1 MTGPLNIETPILNG
15 IDSPEDIWEMGTDE
29 LTALAAELRKVILE
43 VVSRNGGHLASNLGA
58 VELTLALHHVFR
70 APTDRIIWDVGHQ
83 AYTHKLLTGRRDKFH
98 TLRQKDGIS
107 GFPKRR
113 ESRYDH
119 FDVGHSGTSIS
130 AALGIAK
137 AMDHMDLPGKVI
149 PVIGDG
155 SMTAGLALEGLNQAG
170 EMGNRLVVVLNDNEM
185 SISPNVGAISSY
197 LSRTLT
203 GQIMQKIKKESENL
217 LKSIPGI
224 GSSMH
229 KVAKRVEESFKTLIY
244 PGILFEELGYQYI
257 GPIRGHRL
265 DMLIEAFANA
275 RRIDG
280 PVLVHVGTIKGHGYA
295 PAEEN
300 PSVFHGIGPFELET
314 GKQKVKTAPPSY
326 TSIFADALI
335 EEAGKNEKVIAIT
348 AAMPEG
354 TGLHKFA
361 EAFPDRFYDVGIAE
375 QHAVTFA
382 AGMASMGFR
391 PVVAIYSTFL
401 QRAYDQIVH
410 DVCLQDLPVVF
421 AMDRGGL
428 VGEDGPTHHGAF
440 DLSYL
445 RHIPNMV
452 LMAPGDEDA
461 LRKSLATSLACNGP
475 SALRYP
481 RGVGVGIRM
490 SDPDPWD
497 VGKGELL
504 RDGSNIAIVA
514 IGSAVHPALEAA
526 EILSEGGVEAAVVD
540 ARFIKPLD
548 VDLIVEIG
556 RACGTIL
563 TVEENSLMGGFGSA
577 VIETIS
583 DAGEQIKVSRL
594 GIPDSYVEHGSPAEL
609 RAGLGLDAEGIRRTV
624 KEILADGGA

>member
-1 MTGPLNIETPILNG
+1 MTGPHNINTPILSG
-15 IDSPEDIWEMGTDE
+15 INSPKDIWDLSLEE
-29 LTALAAELRKVILE
+29 LSELASELRKVILE
-43 VVSRNGGHLASNLGA
+43 VVSQNGGHLASNLGA
-58 VELTLALHHVFR
+58 VELTIALHYVFR
-70 APTDRIIWDVGHQ
+70 APTDKIIWDVGHQ
-83 AYTHKLLTGRRDKFH
+83 AYTHKLLTGRRDEFH
-98 TLRQKDGIS
+98 TLRQKGGIS
-107 GFPKRR
+107 GFPKRM
-113 ESRYDH
+113 ESQYDH

-137 AMDHMDLPGKVI
+137 AMDHMNLPGKVV

-170 EMGNRLVVVLNDNEM
+170 DVGSRLVVVLNDNEM

-203 GQIMQKIKKESENL
+203 GQTMQKIKKESENL

-265 DMLIEAFANA
+265 DRLIVAFTNA

-280 PVLVHVGTIKGHGYA
+280 PVLVHVGTVKGHGYA

-300 PSVFHGIGPFELET
+300 PSIFHGIGPFELET
-314 GKQKVKTAPPSY
+314 GKSRVKAAPPSY
-326 TSIFADALI
+326 TDLFAQALI
-335 EEAGKNEKVIAIT
+335 DEAKKNEKIIAIT

-354 TGLHKFA
+354 TGLNKFA
-361 EAFPDRFYDVGIAE
+361 EVFPDRFYDVGIAE

-382 AGMASMGFR
+382 AGLASMGFK

-428 VGEDGPTHHGAF
+428 VGEDGPTHHGVF

-461 LRKSLATSLACNGP
+461 LRKSLVTALACDGP

-481 RGVGVGIRM
+481 RGSGVGIQM
-490 SDPDPWD
+490 SDPQPWD
-497 VGKGELL
+497 LGKGELL
-504 RDGSNIAIVA
+504 REGTDIGIIA
-514 IGSAVHPALEAA
+514 IGSVVHPALEAA
-526 EILSEGGVEAAVVD
+526 ESLSEEGVEAAVVD

-548 VDLIVEIG
+548 ADLIKDVSET
-556 RACGTIL
+556 CGLIL

-577 VIETIS
+577 VLEALS
-583 DAGEQIKVSRL
+583 DAGERVKVSRL

-609 RAGLGLDAEGIRRTV
+609 RADLGLDAQGIRKAV
-624 KEILADGGA
+624 KEILDGGA

>member
-1 MTGPLNIETPILNG
+1 MTGPHNINTPILSG
-15 IDSPEDIWEMGTDE
+15 INSPKDIWDLSLEE
-29 LTALAAELRKVILE
+29 LSELASELRKVILE
-43 VVSRNGGHLASNLGA
+43 VVSQNGGHLASNLGA
-58 VELTLALHHVFR
+58 VELTIALHYVFR
-70 APTDRIIWDVGHQ
+70 APTDKIIWDVGHQ
-83 AYTHKLLTGRRDKFH
+83 AYTHKLLTGRRDEFH
-98 TLRQKDGIS
+98 TLRQKGGIS
-107 GFPKRR
+107 GFPKRM
-113 ESRYDH
+113 ESQYDH

-137 AMDHMDLPGKVI
+137 AMDHMNLPGKVV

-170 EMGNRLVVVLNDNEM
+170 DMGSRLVVVLNDNEM

-203 GQIMQKIKKESENL
+203 GQTMQKIKKESENL

-265 DMLIEAFANA
+265 DRLIVAFTNA

-280 PVLVHVGTIKGHGYA
+280 PVLVHVGTVKGYGYA

-300 PSVFHGIGPFELET
+300 PSIFHGIGPFELET
-314 GKQKVKTAPPSY
+314 GKSRVKAAPPSY
-326 TSIFADALI
+326 TDLFAQALI
-335 EEAGKNEKVIAIT
+335 DEAKKNEKIIAIT

-382 AGMASMGFR
+382 AGLASMGFR

-428 VGEDGPTHHGAF
+428 VGEDGPPHHGVF

-445 RHIPNMV
+445 RHIPNIV
-452 LMAPGDEDA
+452 LMAPGDEDG
-461 LRKSLATSLACNGP
+461 LRKSLATALACDGP

-481 RGVGVGIRM
+481 RGSGVGIQM
-490 SDPDPWD
+490 SDPQPWD
-497 VGKGELL
+497 LGKGELL
-504 RDGSNIAIVA
+504 REGTDIGIIA
-514 IGSAVHPALEAA
+514 IGSVVHPALEAA
-526 EILSEGGVEAAVVD
+526 KSLSEEGVEAAVVD

-548 VDLIVEIG
+548 ADLIKDVSET
-556 RACGTIL
+556 CGLVL

-577 VIETIS
+577 VLEVLS
-583 DAGEQIKVSRL
+583 DAGERVKVSRL

-609 RAGLGLDAEGIRRTV
+609 RADLGLDAQGIRKAV
-624 KEILADGGA
+624 KEILDGGA